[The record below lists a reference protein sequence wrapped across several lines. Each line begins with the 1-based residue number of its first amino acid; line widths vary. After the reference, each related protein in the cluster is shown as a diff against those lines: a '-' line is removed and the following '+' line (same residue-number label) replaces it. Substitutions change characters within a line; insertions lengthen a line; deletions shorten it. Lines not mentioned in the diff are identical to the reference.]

1 MKSAD
6 TFKIKMILGL
16 FTVDR
21 GNIKVYL
28 SKKTG
33 EPYKGHWSL
42 PSKAYSYEETFSSV
56 IQSLLEVPFGL
67 EDIYTEDFQTFE
79 DKETYLEDK
88 MVHVS
93 TIAVVDHVRA
103 ACTQKDVEENESAW
117 FDVLQLP
124 KLAYNHAE
132 IIEAMVFH
140 LQKRLKDS
148 DMIKILF
155 PGDFTL
161 PELQSFC
168 EQLEGEV
175 FDRRNFRKKVFS
187 LGVLEDTHSYNVG
200 GTGRPAKVYRFKENI
215 DEIKLF

>member
-21 GNIKVYL
+21 GKIKVYL
-28 SKKTG
+28 TKKMG

-42 PSKAYSYEETFSSV
+42 LSKAYSYEETFSSV

-79 DKETYLEDK
+79 DKETHLEDK

-93 TIAVVDHVRA
+93 AIAIVDSLRSS
-103 ACTQKDVEENESAW
+103 CTQNDIEENENAW

-132 IIEAMVFH
+132 IIEAMVSYLH
-140 LQKRLKDS
+140 KRLKDT

-155 PGDFTL
+155 PGNFTL

-168 EQLEGEV
+168 EQLTGETL
-175 FDRRNFRKKVFS
+175 DRRNFRKKLFS
-187 LGVLEDTHSYNVG
+187 LGILEDTNLYNTEG
-200 GTGRPAKVYRFKENI
+200 IGRPAKIYRFKEDI